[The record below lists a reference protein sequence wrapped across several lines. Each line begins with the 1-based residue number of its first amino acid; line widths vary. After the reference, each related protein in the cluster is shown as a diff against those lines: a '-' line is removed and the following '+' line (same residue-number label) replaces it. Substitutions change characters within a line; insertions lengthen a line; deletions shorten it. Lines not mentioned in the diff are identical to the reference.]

1 MRYIYS
7 EERLP
12 IPENGEQAIRPLLF
26 EVIERGRRSRMEDI
40 AVLLG
45 VLGRCRAGLAAGLFA
60 RKTAATFP
68 CRRGGDARMT
78 AVWDQCLEENRD

>member
-26 EVIERGRRSRMEDI
+26 EVIGRKDVGAEWETSSGAFGCAGRMSAPVWLQE
-40 AVLLG
+40 
-45 VLGRCRAGLAAGLFA
+45 LFA
-60 RKTAATFP
+60 RKTAATSLSK
-68 CRRGGDARMT
+68 RRRCENDC
-78 AVWDQCLEENRD
+78 CLGSMS

>member
-26 EVIERGRRSRMEDI
+26 EVIGRKDAGAEWETSSG
-40 AVLLG
+40 ALG
-45 VLGRCRAGLAAGLFA
+45 VLGRCSRQSGY
-60 RKTAATFP
+60 RN
-68 CRRGGDARMT
+68 
-78 AVWDQCLEENRD
+78 CLQGRPLLRLVEEEEMRE